1 MKKNQLIGL
10 LYDIARAG
18 QRRHIL
24 WQALSNEGALY
35 WITII
40 LLQTE
45 SVLHS
50 FYAKWT
56 KYENTLSHAYKIFL
70 LHDM

>member
-1 MKKNQLIGL
+1 MKKPQLIGL

-24 WQALSNEGALY
+24 RQALSNEGALY
-35 WITII
+35 WVTII

-45 SVLHS
+45 SVDFTRIWS
-50 FYAKWT
+50 IK
-56 KYENTLSHAYKIFL
+56 NDSPSSQSL
-70 LHDM
+70 LG